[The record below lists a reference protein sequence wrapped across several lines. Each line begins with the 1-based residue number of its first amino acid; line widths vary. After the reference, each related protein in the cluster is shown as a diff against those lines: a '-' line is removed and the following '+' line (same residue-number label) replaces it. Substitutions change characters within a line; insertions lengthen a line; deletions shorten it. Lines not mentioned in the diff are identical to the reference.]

1 MLVSLLMVLKLN
13 LIAGECF
20 LVWCLSQN
28 GRVVAEFK
36 QVGSFPVVVLIVMVS
51 IATWPMAFVLGRM
64 R

>member
-1 MLVSLLMVLKLN
+1 MLVSLLTVLKVY
-13 LIAGECF
+13 LIAGEMF
-20 LVWCLSQN
+20 LAWCLSQN